1 MARSSTLYILAGC
14 SGAGKSTLLRLALA
28 KKLPI
33 FGAAADHEF
42 QSTAI
47 PSRFPESLLTFED
60 TLRERTWFQAIHL
73 RQLSSLDPVPT
84 TVVLHVDL
92 VNVVVQLQNDLHCFG
107 VAPRALQELI
117 PIQREQLVDPSATRG
132 VFTAWL
138 SLGFFHRFQSVLVNT
153 LERSEDPAL
162 RPHPPPDEP
171 RGKRPVAR
179 DGRGRAQA
187 WRHLFSR
194 VFAGGPRPPSMAI
207 PSLQQTLG
215 IPPDRKDAVRQ
226 SLRAGWMEALLNLR
240 PDLTISSQ
248 WRKNGLLMNLHDRR
262 GASWRETLDF
272 EKVV

>member
-1 MARSSTLYILAGC
+1 M
-14 SGAGKSTLLRLALA
+14 
-28 KKLPI
+28 KLPI
-33 FGAAADHEF
+33 FGAAADQQF

-60 TLRERTWFQAIHL
+60 TLREGTWFQAIHL

-92 VNVVVQLQNDLHCFG
+92 VNVVAQLQNDLHCFG

-117 PIQREQLVDPSATRG
+117 PMQLEQFVDPSATRG

-138 SLGFFHRFQSVLVNT
+138 SLDFFHRFQSVLVNT

-162 RPHPPPDEP
+162 RPHPPPEEP
-171 RGKRPVAR
+171 WASRPSAR
-179 DGRGRAQA
+179 DGRERAQA

-194 VFAGGPRPPSMAI
+194 VFAGGSRPPSLAI

-215 IPPDRKDAVRQ
+215 IPSDRKGAVREA
-226 SLRAGWMEALLNLR
+226 LRAGWMEALLTLR
-240 PDLTISSQ
+240 PDLTIASQ
-248 WRKNGLLMNLHDRR
+248 WRKNGLLMNLRDHR
-262 GASWRETLDF
+262 GVSWRETLDF
-272 EKVV
+272 EAVV